1 MDPGVHAAFT
11 ALGAACV
18 ADLKAL
24 VELAAALQAHLGTGH
39 QVVVDLVFEGTQQ
52 RTGTGGRAAS
62 SVSAKDSAL
71 AAMREGRWDD
81 GACLCVAMSVCV
93 CVCVCAKGC

>member
-1 MDPGVHAAFT
+1 M
-11 ALGAACV
+11 

-24 VELAAALQAHLGTGH
+24 VELAAALQAHLGADH

-62 SVSAKDSAL
+62 SGSAKDSAIK
-71 AAMREGRWDD
+71 AMREGRWDD

-93 CVCVCAKGC
+93 CVCVPRDADGGGAAPLQGLLGLLHL